1 MALAET
7 LGPTGPLPQLA
18 DDQAPALV
26 RTRAPGAARVT
37 DSPAVPTGP
46 AGRPARPPDRIR
58 RHAAKFTVFA
68 AVGGLVFVAGLA
80 LQVLLVRRFQLGTVI
95 SYGIQVL
102 LSIQLNFAL
111 NRMLTWRDRRIRV
124 WRAFLRFN
132 IQRIT
137 VLAPAL
143 LLYAGLEAL
152 GLHYLLANAVT
163 TATFMAVNYAIAHLW
178 SFAPIAPSAPRLA
191 PDHPGE
197 LAPPSWQT
205 PVPGERAPWQIPGD
219 GARPAPVS
227 LGQRLGRF
235 PWPFAAV
242 LAVQAALSLRLV
254 WTNTAYEDEAL
265 YLWAGHLQLAHWL
278 HGLAIPPF
286 PTYFSGAPVIYPV
299 IGALSEGLGGL
310 AAARILSLCFM
321 LGATTLLWM
330 TTSRLF
336 GRRAAFFAVAAWA
349 LLGATIR
356 LGAFATY
363 DPMSLFLLAAA
374 AWFATGGTGRRD
386 PTKWMFAAA
395 VMLTLANATKYAT
408 ALFDPVVAG
417 MALLTGYPQPGGKGA
432 WRRAAFLAS
441 CTVVLII
448 FLLQIGR
455 GWYLDGIS
463 QTTLARQHGGTPV
476 GIVLA
481 SSWAWIGV
489 VVVASAVGAVLG
501 LTAGIG
507 AHQRLMLLMLAAT
520 ALLVPIEQARIHD
533 ATSLS
538 KHVAFGAWFA
548 AIAIGYGANRI
559 VTWFRPRIVR
569 AVLALGLSAAALP
582 VAVAGVAQADSLYT
596 WPGAGNVV
604 PVLAGPTRSGGRFLA
619 DNSATLQYY
628 LPRTSWKQWS
638 NVHVITLPS
647 GRRVAQKGDDFAPY
661 RQALARHYFKLVVL
675 AFTDKPELD
684 SKIASY
690 LRTDPSYRFVGSVP
704 FSNPGAHGGYL
715 VWVYG
720 PSADGHP

>member
-1 MALAET
+1 MFPGPQGL
-7 LGPTGPLPQLA
+7 PTGS
-18 DDQAPALV
+18 
-26 RTRAPGAARVT
+26 PG
-37 DSPAVPTGP
+37 
-46 AGRPARPPDRIR
+46 RIR
-58 RHAAKFTVFA
+58 RHVAKFTVFA

-80 LQVLLVRRFQLGTVI
+80 LQVLLVRQFQLGTVI
-95 SYGIQVL
+95 AYGIQVL

-111 NRMLTWRDRRIRV
+111 NRMLTWRDRPIRV

-132 IQRIT
+132 VQRVT
-137 VLAPAL
+137 ATAPAL
-143 LLYAGLEAL
+143 LFYAGLEAL

-163 TATFMAVNYAIAHLW
+163 TAAFMAVNYAIAHLW
-178 SFAPIAPSAPRLA
+178 SFAPVAPPAPRLP
-191 PDHPGE
+191 PDRAGKP
-197 LAPPSWQT
+197 LAPPSRQL
-205 PVPGERAPWQIPGD
+205 PGPGAPAPLQAPGERV
-219 GARPAPVS
+219 RPAPV
-227 LGQRLGRF
+227 GFRQRLARF
-235 PWPFAAV
+235 PWPLIVV

-254 WTNTAYEDEAL
+254 WTNTAFEDEAL

-321 LGATTLLWM
+321 LGATTLLWA

-374 AWFATGGTGRRD
+374 AWFATGGIGRRD

-395 VMLTLANATKYAT
+395 AMLTLANATKYAT

-417 MALLTGYPQPGGKGA
+417 IALLTGYPQPGGKGA

-463 QTTLARQHGGTPV
+463 QTTLARQHGGTPA

-501 LTAGIG
+501 LTARIG
-507 AHQRLMLLMLAAT
+507 AYQRLLLLMLAAT
-520 ALLVPIEQARIHD
+520 ALLVPVEQARIHTY
-533 ATSLS
+533 TSLN

-559 VTWFRPRIVR
+559 VTLFRPRVVR

-582 VAVAGVAQADSLYT
+582 VATAGVAQADSFYA
-596 WPGAGNVV
+596 WPGAGNLV
-604 PVLAGPTRSGGRFLA
+604 PVVAGLTRPGGRFLA
-619 DNSATLQYY
+619 DNSPTLEYY
-628 LPRTSWKQWS
+628 LPHTSWKQWS
-638 NVHVITLPS
+638 SVYGITLPS
-647 GRRVAQKGDDFAPY
+647 GRRIAQRGDDFAPY
-661 RQALARHYFKLVVL
+661 RQALARHYFTLVIL
-675 AFTDKPELD
+675 AFTDKPQLD
-684 SKIASY
+684 SSIASY
-690 LRTDPSYRFVGSVP
+690 LHKDPGYRFIGSVP
-704 FSNPGAHGGYL
+704 FSNPGAHGSYL

-720 PSADGHP
+720 PPADGRP